1 MSISGLLDTRGASAR
16 VRRAVQTQ
24 SGTGATMRT
33 WEDAPTARVK
43 VLLEELTAEKAQRI
57 WGAESV
63 ARFRATI
70 DADGDVQKYD
80 VLVIEDGRFVG
91 LQLRVEEDPR
101 GSELGPQLKL
111 LGLATAKDK
120 GVI

>member
-16 VRRAVQTQ
+16 VRRAVQTH

-43 VLLEELTAEKAQRI
+43 VLLEELTAEKAQRL

-70 DADGDVQKYD
+70 DADDDVQKYD